1 MEMAKKQRQEKNPS
15 RKPRGTLDGVQPVVI
30 QASNA
35 PPKPL
40 DLRGIA
46 DYLGVHTNTVLR
58 AARRGLP
65 HFRIGNRL
73 RFDPSQVIVYL
84 QERNKSKAS

>member
-1 MEMAKKQRQEKNPS
+1 MARRQTREKIQP
-15 RKPRGTLDGVQPVVI
+15 RKPRGSLDGAQPVVI
-30 QASNA
+30 QATNT

-46 DYLGVHTNTVLR
+46 DYLGVHTNTVMR

-73 RFDPSQVIVYL
+73 RFDPSQVVLYL
-84 QERNKSKAS
+84 QERNKNKAS